1 VPPSTEARLLV
12 AGRFVALDEAT
23 ARALREGAG
32 LSAMGGN
39 RLDVVVRRDAAAD
52 ARWLLFGGAQVEAPL
67 TAGLQVPALLR
78 VHCSIKD
85 RRCHVGGTEIEVG
98 HTLAVFTEAGR
109 PIRFEISDA
118 VSDGST
124 SMIEL
129 QVRFVVPHESVGLV
143 KNGARAHRDSL
154 LGDRVPA
161 LVAIEGARQA
171 PARVDVPSG
180 AAGEWAV
187 EVTETMSTLD
197 ATVRVRADAT
207 SEGLQYRGRALR
219 AGAPFVFE
227 HDRYVLRGWIRSL
240 TVLPESRK

>member
-1 VPPSTEARLLV
+1 
-12 AGRFVALDEAT
+12 
-23 ARALREGAG
+23 
-32 LSAMGGN
+32 
-39 RLDVVVRRDAAAD
+39 
-52 ARWLLFGGAQVEAPL
+52 
-67 TAGLQVPALLR
+67 